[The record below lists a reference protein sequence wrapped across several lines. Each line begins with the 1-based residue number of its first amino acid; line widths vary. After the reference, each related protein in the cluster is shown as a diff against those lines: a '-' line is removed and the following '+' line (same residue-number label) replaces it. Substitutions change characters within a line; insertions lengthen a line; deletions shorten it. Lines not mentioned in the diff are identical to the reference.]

1 MLAPPSLDG
10 AVQDNEACVLP
21 AVADSA
27 VGAPGVVG
35 RTRTEAEFD
44 EYDPVPTEFTAATL
58 KIYDVLLVSPV
69 TVALVEVLVPSAN
82 VVQVDPLFDEY

>member
-1 MLAPPSLDG
+1 VSLGCDH
-10 AVQDNEACVLP
+10 VKSICDVDTT
-21 AVADSA
+21 VADSP

-35 RTRTEAEFD
+35 RTRTEEEFE
-44 EYDPVPTEFTAATL
+44 EYEPVPTELTAATL

-82 VVQVDPLFDEY
+82 VVQVDPLFEEYWIT